1 MEAARETE
9 MTTGRKWILWA
20 LALGAAYGIG
30 FVPRYLEA
38 RQLRRELAAAREQ
51 SDLAR
56 LRDLAG
62 IAYLEVTQNN
72 YGVAARHTS
81 ELFDRAAELAR
92 TTSDAGRRQALGELL
107 GRRDAVTAGLAKADP
122 AVSAALQDLL
132 RRLHAA
138 PLGPPGS

>member
-72 YGVAARHTS
+72 
-81 ELFDRAAELAR
+81 
-92 TTSDAGRRQALGELL
+92 
-107 GRRDAVTAGLAKADP
+107 
-122 AVSAALQDLL
+122 
-132 RRLHAA
+132 
-138 PLGPPGS
+138 